1 MKAVSSVSA
10 SRSRSSISKTLSNPA
25 SDKPETLVQVA
36 LTPCQTGGTR
46 KAAVTC
52 RSNTRNTA
60 ISNFDV
66 NPADGSETVF
76 TSAKDK
82 KNKSGS
88 TDKQS
93 IPATDKSSDCSGNKW
108 RCKTCSMKFSAL
120 SALRRHNKS
129 IHSNKTKPLSCEE
142 CDARFDRADALKRHK
157 STHQSDRIFFVKHAK
172 NYLKRPRY

>member
-1 MKAVSSVSA
+1 MLKTVS
-10 SRSRSSISKTLSNPA
+10 NMPA
-25 SDKPETLVQVA
+25 SKSSNNETLPEYAPGKFDMLVQVA

-129 IHSNKTKPLSCEE
+129 IHSNKTKPLACEE